1 MLGILIPEVEGTV
14 ATRSA
19 ERTVD
24 RVEGDGVDGVDVADI
39 AVVRWRLT
47 VALETEVRAGV
58 LVLDVLNGAATFDT
72 AHGKARRVGEAADYP
87 RLPLQGGL
95 HSLVELGG
103 VVEVDD
109 VDVSVSCTD
118 DQELVLDVHRVD
130 TLLAFHSG
138 DRSRLSEI
146 PILDS
151 LIPRTG
157 NKERLR
163 CISGVGNHL
172 AASDRRVV
180 CGDLDRGSSIRGEI
194 EHTSSLVSAGSDN
207 LGSILRVI
215 SNEIGS
221 MAICMRVTLTGDQQ
235 QFNTGPSCS
244 KRAFP
249 SLCPC
254 SLIS

>member
-1 MLGILIPEVEGTV
+1 MKHDLVWCLRGVCGVPLTPVVADGVRKNISVSVERSARDGSAHRRVSLQTVLGVLVPEVEGAV
-14 ATRSA
+14 ATRRA

-151 LIPRTG
+151 LVP
-157 NKERLR
+157 
-163 CISGVGNHL
+163 
-172 AASDRRVV
+172 
-180 CGDLDRGSSIRGEI
+180 
-194 EHTSSLVSAGSDN
+194 
-207 LGSILRVI
+207 
-215 SNEIGS
+215 
-221 MAICMRVTLTGDQQ
+221 
-235 QFNTGPSCS
+235 
-244 KRAFP
+244 
-249 SLCPC
+249 
-254 SLIS
+254 